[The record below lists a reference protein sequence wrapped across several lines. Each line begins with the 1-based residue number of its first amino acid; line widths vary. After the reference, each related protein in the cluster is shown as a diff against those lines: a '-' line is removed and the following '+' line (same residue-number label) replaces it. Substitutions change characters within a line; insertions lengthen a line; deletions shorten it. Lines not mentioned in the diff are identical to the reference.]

1 MGATGK
7 GGTEEKRK
15 NGDGDSAGVK
25 RGSFFFSCIGI
36 IAVGV
41 TAAFDVDVHAR
52 RKTLEEQDRVWN
64 TKVYFVCMVLAGLAL
79 FEVGTA
85 PLGGTGLDWLGLD
98 WIRTLGMD
106 RE

>member
-1 MGATGK
+1 MC
-7 GGTEEKRK
+7 
-15 NGDGDSAGVK
+15 V
-25 RGSFFFSCIGI
+25 
-36 IAVGV
+36 
-41 TAAFDVDVHAR
+41 
-52 RKTLEEQDRVWN
+52 
-64 TKVYFVCMVLAGLAL
+64 VLAGLAL